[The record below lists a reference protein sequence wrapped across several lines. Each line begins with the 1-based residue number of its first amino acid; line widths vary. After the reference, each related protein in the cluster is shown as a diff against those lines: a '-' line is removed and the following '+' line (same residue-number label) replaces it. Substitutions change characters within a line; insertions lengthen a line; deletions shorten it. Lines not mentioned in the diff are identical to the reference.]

1 MLNWILAIIAT
12 IVSYTLFSYY
22 GLRTGE
28 LLSFKQALMAPVN
41 NLVNFSL
48 VIIGSAGF
56 GVATFYGL
64 KGSPYAITAV
74 ISIGLIV
81 SFVFSVLFADGRIT
95 SFRIFGLAMIIFG
108 VWLLK

>member
-1 MLNWILAIIAT
+1 MNWVLAIIAT
-12 IVSYTLFSYY
+12 IVSYTVFSYF

-28 LLSFKQALMAPVN
+28 AASFKYALIAPFS
-41 NLVNFSL
+41 NLLNLCL
-48 VIIGSAGF
+48 VLIGSAGF

-64 KGSPYAITAV
+64 KSSPYAITAV

-81 SFVFSVLFADGRIT
+81 SFVFSSFFADGKVTAMRLL
-95 SFRIFGLAMIIFG
+95 GLGIIIIG